1 MQEKLISRTGDIMFS
16 YYEGEEN
23 GEYILDGAKV
33 INYESNSD
41 YD

>member
-1 MQEKLISRTGDIMFS
+1 MQEKLISKKGDIMFS

-33 INYESNSD
+33 INHSGSD